1 MTLKIYNTQTRPLE
15 TFISLLPRIVTMYC
29 CGVTVYDYCHLGHA
43 RSYIVWDMIR
53 RYLQWRGY
61 EVTYVQNF
69 TDIDDKILKRAQQE
83 GVSMADIS
91 ERFIKAYFA
100 DIRPLN
106 VMDADEYPRVTDNI
120 AGIQQ
125 LIQVLLNKKYAYATV
140 DGDVYF
146 HVEAFGEYGKLSGR
160 SQSTPRLDKPRKPRH
175 PSRSMMQAGASGRV
189 AVSDPVNSN
198 KKHPSDFALWK
209 SAKPEEPA
217 WDSPWGEGR
226 PGWHIECSAMV
237 RALLGET
244 IDIHGGGG
252 DLVFPHHEN
261 EIAQSEAANGKPL
274 AKYWLHNGMVTVN
287 GEKMSKSLGNFTTI
301 RELLNRPL
309 DPMVIRLFVLQ
320 AHYRKPLDF
329 TEEAIISATN
339 GWQTLQQGLLF
350 GEKYGNRLGWKKNQE
365 LDSAV
370 IEQFKTAMD
379 DDFNSPGGLAVL
391 FELAKNLRRE
401 GNLLTHEGKT
411 ATDLEEL
418 QRQWQTL
425 VHLAEILGLEAKPEA
440 NLEDTYNFDEAEI
453 SRLIQQR
460 NEARKV
466 KDYAQ
471 SDRIREKLQQKEI
484 TLIDRPNGETSIV
497 YS

>member
-1 MTLKIYNTQTRPLE
+1 MTLKIYNTQTRRLE
-15 TFISLLPRIVTMYC
+15 PFVTLLPGRVTMYC

-43 RSYIVWDMIR
+43 RSYIIWDMVR
-53 RYLQWRGY
+53 RYLKWRGY

-69 TDIDDKILKRAQQE
+69 TDIDDKILRRAQEQ

-91 ERFIKAYFA
+91 ERFIEAYFE

-120 AGIQQ
+120 SGIQQ
-125 LIQVLLNKKYAYATV
+125 LIEVLLEKNYAYAA

-146 HVEAFGEYGKLSGR
+146 HVEAFEQYGKLSGR
-160 SQSTPRLDKPRKPRH
+160 SQ
-175 PSRSMMQAGASGRV
+175 SMMQAGASGRV
-189 AVSDPVNSN
+189 AVSDPTNSH

-237 RALLGET
+237 RGLLGET

-274 AKYWLHNGMVTVN
+274 AKYWVHNGMVTVN

-309 DPMVIRLFVLQ
+309 EPMVIRLFVLQ

-329 TEEAIISATN
+329 TEEAISSATN

-350 GEKYGNRLGWKKNQE
+350 GEKYGNRLGWEKNQE

-370 IEQFKTAMD
+370 IEQFKATVD

-411 ATDLEEL
+411 PTDGENL
-418 QRQWQTL
+418 QRKWQTL
-425 VHLAEILGLEAKPEA
+425 VHLAGILGLEAKSEVGS
-440 NLEDTYNFDEAEI
+440 EDTNNFDQAEI
-453 SRLIQQR
+453 TKLIQQR
-460 NEARKV
+460 NAARKV
-466 KDYAQ
+466 KDYAE
-471 SDRIREKLQQKEI
+471 SDRIREQLQEMGI
-484 TLIDRPNGETSIV
+484 TLIDQPNGETSIV
-497 YS
+497 YSS

>member
-1 MTLKIYNTQTRPLE
+1 MTLKIYNTQTRRLE
-15 TFISLLPRIVTMYC
+15 PFVTLLPGRVTMYC

-43 RSYIVWDMIR
+43 RSYIIWDMVR
-53 RYLQWRGY
+53 RYLKWRGY

-69 TDIDDKILKRAQQE
+69 TDIDDKILRRAQEQ

-91 ERFIKAYFA
+91 ERFIEAYFE

-120 AGIQQ
+120 SGIQQ
-125 LIQVLLNKKYAYATV
+125 LIEVLLEKNYAYAA

-146 HVEAFGEYGKLSGR
+146 HVEAFEQYGKLSGR
-160 SQSTPRLDKPRKPRH
+160 SQ
-175 PSRSMMQAGASGRV
+175 SMMQAGASGRV
-189 AVSDPVNSN
+189 AVSDPTNSH

-217 WDSPWGEGR
+217 WSSPWGEGR

-237 RALLGET
+237 RGLLGET

-274 AKYWLHNGMVTVN
+274 AKYWVHNGMVTVN

-309 DPMVIRLFVLQ
+309 EPMVIRLFVLQ

-329 TEEAIISATN
+329 TEEAISSATN

-350 GEKYGNRLGWKKNQE
+350 GEKYGNRLGWEKNQE

-370 IEQFKTAMD
+370 IEQFKATVD

-401 GNLLTHEGKT
+401 GNLLTHEGKIT
-411 ATDLEEL
+411 TDGEDL

-425 VHLAEILGLEAKPEA
+425 VHLAGILGLEAKSEVGS
-440 NLEDTYNFDEAEI
+440 EDTNNFDQAEI
-453 SRLIQQR
+453 TKLIQQR
-460 NEARKV
+460 NAARKV
-466 KDYAQ
+466 KDYAE
-471 SDRIREKLQQKEI
+471 SDRIREQLQEMGI
-484 TLIDRPNGETSIV
+484 TLIDQPNGETSIV
-497 YS
+497 YSS

>member
-1 MTLKIYNTQTRPLE
+1 MALKIYNTQTRRLEPFIPLQ
-15 TFISLLPRIVTMYC
+15 PGKVTMYC

-43 RSYIVWDMIR
+43 RSYIVWDMVR

-61 EVTYVQNF
+61 KVIYVQNF
-69 TDIDDKILKRAQQE
+69 TDIDDKILNRAQQE
-83 GVSMADIS
+83 GVSMADVS
-91 ERFIKAYFA
+91 ERFIKAYFE

-106 VMDADEYPRVTDNI
+106 VMDADKYPRVTENI
-120 AGIQQ
+120 SEIQQ
-125 LIQVLLNKKYAYATV
+125 LIQVLLDKNYAYVV

-146 HVEAFGEYGKLSGR
+146 NLQAFAEYGKLSGR
-160 SQSTPRLDKPRKPRH
+160 TQ
-175 PSRSMMQAGASGRV
+175 SMMQAGASGRV
-189 AVSDPVNSN
+189 ALSDPETIK

-209 SAKPEEPA
+209 NAKPEEPA
-217 WDSPWGEGR
+217 WDSPWGKGR

-274 AKYWLHNGMVTVN
+274 AKYWMHNGMVTVN

-301 RELLNRPL
+301 RELLNRSL
-309 DPMVIRLFVLQ
+309 DPMVIRLFILQ

-329 TEEAIISATN
+329 TEDAILSAEN
-339 GWQTLQQGLLF
+339 SWQTLQQGLLF
-350 GEKYGNRLGWKKNQE
+350 GEKYGKKLGWINDLDAKNKDTE
-365 LDSAV
+365 KIDPKIV
-370 IEQFKTAMD
+370 EQFQKAMD

-391 FELAKNLRRE
+391 FELAKHLRRE

-411 ATDLEEL
+411 DTPDRQL
-418 QRQWQTL
+418 QQQWQTL
-425 VHLAEILGLEAKPEA
+425 VHLAGVLGLEAKSEV
-440 NLEDTYNFDEAEI
+440 NITNSNGFDEAEI
-453 SRLIQQR
+453 QRLIRQR
-460 NEARKV
+460 NEARKT
-466 KDYAQ
+466 KNYAQ
-471 SDRIREKLQQKEI
+471 SDRIREKLQQMGI

-497 YS
+497 H

>member
-1 MTLKIYNTQTRPLE
+1 MTLKIYNTQTRRLE
-15 TFISLLPRIVTMYC
+15 PFVTLLPGRVTMYC

-43 RSYIVWDMIR
+43 RSYIIWDMVR
-53 RYLQWRGY
+53 RYLKWRGY

-69 TDIDDKILKRAQQE
+69 TDIDDKILRRAQEQ

-91 ERFIKAYFA
+91 ERFIEAYFE

-120 AGIQQ
+120 SGIQQ
-125 LIQVLLNKKYAYATV
+125 LIEVLLEKNYAYAA

-146 HVEAFGEYGKLSGR
+146 HVEAFEQYGKLSGR
-160 SQSTPRLDKPRKPRH
+160 SQ
-175 PSRSMMQAGASGRV
+175 SMMQAGASGRV
-189 AVSDPVNSN
+189 AVSDPTNSH

-237 RALLGET
+237 RGLLGET

-261 EIAQSEAANGKPL
+261 EIAQSEAANGKLL
-274 AKYWLHNGMVTVN
+274 AKYWVHNGMVTVN

-309 DPMVIRLFVLQ
+309 EPMVIRLFVLQ

-329 TEEAIISATN
+329 TEEAISSATN

-350 GEKYGNRLGWKKNQE
+350 GEKYGNRLGWEKNQE

-370 IEQFKTAMD
+370 IEQFKATVD

-401 GNLLTHEGKT
+401 GNLLTHEGKIT
-411 ATDLEEL
+411 TDGEDL

-425 VHLAEILGLEAKPEA
+425 VHLAGILGLEAKSEVGS
-440 NLEDTYNFDEAEI
+440 EDTNNFDQAEI
-453 SRLIQQR
+453 TKLIQQR
-460 NEARKV
+460 NAARKV
-466 KDYAQ
+466 KDYAE
-471 SDRIREKLQQKEI
+471 SDRIREQLQEMGI
-484 TLIDRPNGETSIV
+484 TLIDQPNGETSIV
-497 YS
+497 YSS

>member
-1 MTLKIYNTQTRPLE
+1 MTLKIYNTQTRRLE
-15 TFISLLPRIVTMYC
+15 PFVTLLPGRVTMYC

-43 RSYIVWDMIR
+43 RSYIIWDMVR
-53 RYLQWRGY
+53 RYLKWRGY

-69 TDIDDKILKRAQQE
+69 TDIDDKILRRAQEQ

-91 ERFIKAYFA
+91 ERFLEAYFE

-120 AGIQQ
+120 SGIQQ
-125 LIQVLLNKKYAYATV
+125 LIEVLLEKNYAYAA

-146 HVEAFGEYGKLSGR
+146 HVEAFEQYGKLSGR
-160 SQSTPRLDKPRKPRH
+160 SQ
-175 PSRSMMQAGASGRV
+175 SMMQAGASGRV
-189 AVSDPVNSN
+189 AVSDPTNSH

-237 RALLGET
+237 RGLLGET

-274 AKYWLHNGMVTVN
+274 AKYWVHNGMVTVN

-309 DPMVIRLFVLQ
+309 EPMVIRLFVLQ

-329 TEEAIISATN
+329 TEEAISSATN

-350 GEKYGNRLGWKKNQE
+350 GEKYGNRLGWEKNQE

-370 IEQFKTAMD
+370 IEQFKATVD

-401 GNLLTHEGKT
+401 GNLLTHEGKIT
-411 ATDLEEL
+411 TDGEDL

-425 VHLAEILGLEAKPEA
+425 VYLAGILGLEAKSEVGS
-440 NLEDTYNFDEAEI
+440 EDTNNFDQAEI
-453 SRLIQQR
+453 TKLIQQR
-460 NEARKV
+460 NAARKV
-466 KDYAQ
+466 KDYAE
-471 SDRIREKLQQKEI
+471 SDRIREQLQEMGI
-484 TLIDRPNGETSIV
+484 TLIDQPNGETSIV
-497 YS
+497 YSS

>member
-1 MTLKIYNTQTRPLE
+1 MTLKIYNTQTRRLE
-15 TFISLLPRIVTMYC
+15 PFVTLLPGRVTMYC

-43 RSYIVWDMIR
+43 RSYIIWDMVR

-69 TDIDDKILKRAQQE
+69 TDIDDKILRRAQQE

-91 ERFIKAYFA
+91 ERFIEAYFA

-120 AGIQQ
+120 SGIQQ
-125 LIQVLLNKKYAYATV
+125 LIKVLLEKNYAYAV

-146 HVEAFGEYGKLSGR
+146 HVEAFDQYGKLSGR
-160 SQSTPRLDKPRKPRH
+160 SQ
-175 PSRSMMQAGASGRV
+175 SMMQAGASGRV
-189 AVSDPVNSN
+189 VGSDPANSH

-217 WDSPWGEGR
+217 WDSPWGDGR

-237 RALLGET
+237 RGLLGET

-274 AKYWLHNGMVTVN
+274 AKYWVHNGMVTVN

-329 TEEAIISATN
+329 TEEAISSATN
-339 GWQTLQQGLLF
+339 GWQTLQQGLRF
-350 GEKYGNRLGWKKNQE
+350 GEKYGDRLGWKHNQE

-370 IEQFKTAMD
+370 LEHFKVAMD

-391 FELAKNLRRE
+391 FELAKSLRRE

-411 ATDLEEL
+411 ATDGENL

-425 VHLAEILGLEAKPEA
+425 VHLAGILGLEAKPEVG
-440 NLEDTYNFDEAEI
+440 LEDTYNFDETEI
-453 SRLIQQR
+453 TRLIQQR
-460 NEARKV
+460 NAARKV

-471 SDRIREKLQQKEI
+471 SDRIREQLQEMGI
-484 TLIDRPNGETSIV
+484 TLIDHPNGETSMV
-497 YS
+497 YSS

>member
-1 MTLKIYNTQTRPLE
+1 MN
-15 TFISLLPRIVTMYC
+15 
-29 CGVTVYDYCHLGHA
+29 
-43 RSYIVWDMIR
+43 
-53 RYLQWRGY
+53 
-61 EVTYVQNF
+61 
-69 TDIDDKILKRAQQE
+69 
-83 GVSMADIS
+83 
-91 ERFIKAYFA
+91 
-100 DIRPLN
+100 
-106 VMDADEYPRVTDNI
+106 
-120 AGIQQ
+120 
-125 LIQVLLNKKYAYATV
+125 
-140 DGDVYF
+140 
-146 HVEAFGEYGKLSGR
+146 
-160 SQSTPRLDKPRKPRH
+160 
-175 PSRSMMQAGASGRV
+175 
-189 AVSDPVNSN
+189 
-198 KKHPSDFALWK
+198 
-209 SAKPEEPA
+209 
-217 WDSPWGEGR
+217 SPWGFGR

-261 EIAQSEAANGKPL
+261 EIAQSEAANDKPL

-301 RELLNRPL
+301 RELLKRPL
-309 DPMVIRLFVLQ
+309 EPMVIRLFVLQ

-350 GEKYGNRLGWKKNQE
+350 GEKYGDRLGWKKNQE

-370 IEQFKTAMD
+370 IEQFKAAMN

-411 ATDLEEL
+411 ATDLPDL

-425 VHLAEILGLEAKPEA
+425 VHLAGILGLEAKSEA
-440 NLEDTYNFDEAEI
+440 NLEDTQNFDEVEI
-453 SRLIQQR
+453 TRLIQQR

-471 SDRIREKLQQKEI
+471 SDFIREQLQQKGI

>member
-1 MTLKIYNTQTRPLE
+1 MTLKIYNTQTRRLE
-15 TFISLLPRIVTMYC
+15 PFETLLPGRVTMYC

-43 RSYIVWDMIR
+43 RSYIIWDMVR

-69 TDIDDKILKRAQQE
+69 TDIDDKILRRAQKE
-83 GVSMADIS
+83 GVSMAEIS
-91 ERFIKAYFA
+91 ERFIEAYFE

-120 AGIQQ
+120 SGIQQ
-125 LIQVLLNKKYAYATV
+125 LIQVLLEKNYAYAA

-146 HVEAFGEYGKLSGR
+146 HVEAFEEYGKLSGR
-160 SQSTPRLDKPRKPRH
+160 SQ
-175 PSRSMMQAGASGRV
+175 SMMQAGASGRV
-189 AVSDPVNSN
+189 AVSDPANSH

-237 RALLGET
+237 RGLLGET

-274 AKYWLHNGMVTVN
+274 AKYWVHNGMVTVN

-309 DPMVIRLFVLQ
+309 EPMVIRLFVLQ

-329 TEEAIISATN
+329 TEEAISSATN
-339 GWQTLQQGLLF
+339 GWQTLEQGLLF
-350 GEKYGNRLGWKKNQE
+350 GEKYGNRLGWEKNQE

-370 IEQFKTAMD
+370 IEQFKATVD

-411 ATDLEEL
+411 PSDGENL

-425 VHLAEILGLEAKPEA
+425 VHLAGILGLEAKSEVG
-440 NLEDTYNFDEAEI
+440 LEETQNFDEAQI
-453 SRLIQQR
+453 TKLIQER
-460 NEARKV
+460 NAARKV
-466 KDYAQ
+466 KDYAE
-471 SDRIREKLQQKEI
+471 SDRIREQLQEMGI
-484 TLIDRPNGETSIV
+484 TLIDHPNGETSMV

>member
-1 MTLKIYNTQTRPLE
+1 
-15 TFISLLPRIVTMYC
+15 MYC

-43 RSYIVWDMIR
+43 RSYIIWDMVR
-53 RYLQWRGY
+53 RYLKWRGY

-69 TDIDDKILKRAQQE
+69 TDIDDKILRRAQEQ

-91 ERFIKAYFA
+91 ERFLEAYFE

-120 AGIQQ
+120 SGIQQ
-125 LIQVLLNKKYAYATV
+125 LIEVLLEKNYAYAA

-146 HVEAFGEYGKLSGR
+146 HVEAFEQYGKLSGR
-160 SQSTPRLDKPRKPRH
+160 SQ
-175 PSRSMMQAGASGRV
+175 SMMQAGASGRV
-189 AVSDPVNSN
+189 AVSDPTNSH

-237 RALLGET
+237 RGLLGET

-274 AKYWLHNGMVTVN
+274 AKYWVHNGMVTVN

-309 DPMVIRLFVLQ
+309 EPMVIRLFVLQ

-329 TEEAIISATN
+329 TEEAISSATN

-350 GEKYGNRLGWKKNQE
+350 GEKYGNR
-365 LDSAV
+365 
-370 IEQFKTAMD
+370 
-379 DDFNSPGGLAVL
+379 
-391 FELAKNLRRE
+391 
-401 GNLLTHEGKT
+401 
-411 ATDLEEL
+411 
-418 QRQWQTL
+418 
-425 VHLAEILGLEAKPEA
+425 
-440 NLEDTYNFDEAEI
+440 
-453 SRLIQQR
+453 
-460 NEARKV
+460 
-466 KDYAQ
+466 
-471 SDRIREKLQQKEI
+471 
-484 TLIDRPNGETSIV
+484 
-497 YS
+497 

>member
-1 MTLKIYNTQTRPLE
+1 MALKIYNTQTRRLE
-15 TFISLLPRIVTMYC
+15 PFTTLQPGIVTMYC

-43 RSYIVWDMIR
+43 RSYINWDLVR
-53 RYLQWRGY
+53 RYLQWQGY

-83 GVSMADIS
+83 GESMADIS
-91 ERFIKAYFA
+91 ERFIEAYFE

-120 AGIQQ
+120 SGIQQ
-125 LIQVLLNKKYAYATV
+125 LIQILLKKNYAYAV

-146 HVEAFGEYGKLSGR
+146 HVEAFDEYGKLSGR
-160 SQSTPRLDKPRKPRH
+160 SQ
-175 PSRSMMQAGASGRV
+175 SMMQAGASGRV

-217 WDSPWGEGR
+217 WNSPWGEGR

-329 TEEAIISATN
+329 TEEAISSATN

-350 GEKYGNRLGWKKNQE
+350 GDKYGDRLGWQKNQE

-370 IEQFKTAMD
+370 IEQFKAAMD

-411 ATDLEEL
+411 ATDMEEL
-418 QRQWQTL
+418 QQQWQTL
-425 VHLAEILGLEAKPEA
+425 VHLAGILGLEAEPEA
-440 NLEDTYNFDEAEI
+440 NSEDTHNFDEAEI
-453 SRLIQQR
+453 TKLIQQR
-460 NEARKV
+460 NEARKI

-471 SDRIREKLQQKEI
+471 SDRIREQLQQKGI

>member
-1 MTLKIYNTQTRPLE
+1 MTLKIYNTQTRRLE
-15 TFISLLPRIVTMYC
+15 PFVTLLPGRVTMYC

-43 RSYIVWDMIR
+43 RSYIIWDMVR
-53 RYLQWRGY
+53 RYLKWRGY

-69 TDIDDKILKRAQQE
+69 TDIDDKILRRAQEQ

-91 ERFIKAYFA
+91 ERFLEAYFE

-120 AGIQQ
+120 SGIQQ
-125 LIQVLLNKKYAYATV
+125 LIEVLLEKNYAYAA

-146 HVEAFGEYGKLSGR
+146 HVEAFEQYGKLSGR
-160 SQSTPRLDKPRKPRH
+160 SQ
-175 PSRSMMQAGASGRV
+175 SMMQAGASGRV
-189 AVSDPVNSN
+189 AVSDPTNSH

-217 WDSPWGEGR
+217 WSSPWGEGR

-237 RALLGET
+237 RGLLGET

-274 AKYWLHNGMVTVN
+274 AKYWVHNGMVTVN

-309 DPMVIRLFVLQ
+309 EPMVIRLFVLQ

-329 TEEAIISATN
+329 TEEAISSATN

-350 GEKYGNRLGWKKNQE
+350 GEKYGNRLGWEKNQE

-370 IEQFKTAMD
+370 IEQFKATVD

-401 GNLLTHEGKT
+401 GNLLTHEGKIT
-411 ATDLEEL
+411 TDGEDL

-425 VHLAEILGLEAKPEA
+425 VHLAGILGLEAKSEVGS
-440 NLEDTYNFDEAEI
+440 EDTNNFDQAEI
-453 SRLIQQR
+453 TKLIQQR
-460 NEARKV
+460 NAARKV
-466 KDYAQ
+466 KDYAE
-471 SDRIREKLQQKEI
+471 SDRIREQLQEMGI
-484 TLIDRPNGETSIV
+484 TLIDQPNGETSIV
-497 YS
+497 YSS

>member
-1 MTLKIYNTQTRPLE
+1 MTLKIYNTQTRRLE
-15 TFISLLPRIVTMYC
+15 PFVTLLPGRVTMYC

-43 RSYIVWDMIR
+43 RSYIIWDMVR
-53 RYLQWRGY
+53 RYLKWRGY

-69 TDIDDKILKRAQQE
+69 TDIDDKILRRAQEQ

-91 ERFIKAYFA
+91 ERFIEAYFE

-120 AGIQQ
+120 SGIQQ
-125 LIQVLLNKKYAYATV
+125 LIEVLLEKNYAYAA

-146 HVEAFGEYGKLSGR
+146 HVEAFEQYGKLSGR
-160 SQSTPRLDKPRKPRH
+160 SQ
-175 PSRSMMQAGASGRV
+175 SMMQAGASGRV
-189 AVSDPVNSN
+189 AVSDPTNSH

-237 RALLGET
+237 RGLLGET

-274 AKYWLHNGMVTVN
+274 AKYWVHNGMVTVN

-309 DPMVIRLFVLQ
+309 EPMVIRLFVLQ

-329 TEEAIISATN
+329 TEEAISSATN
-339 GWQTLQQGLLF
+339 GWQTLEQGLLF
-350 GEKYGNRLGWKKNQE
+350 GEKYGSRLGWEENQE

-370 IEQFKTAMD
+370 IEQFKATVD

-401 GNLLTHEGKT
+401 GNLLTHEGKIT
-411 ATDLEEL
+411 TDGEDL

-425 VHLAEILGLEAKPEA
+425 VHLAGILGLEAKSEVGS
-440 NLEDTYNFDEAEI
+440 EDTNNFDQAEI
-453 SRLIQQR
+453 TKLIQQR
-460 NEARKV
+460 NAARKV
-466 KDYAQ
+466 KDYAE
-471 SDRIREKLQQKEI
+471 SDRIREQLQEMGI
-484 TLIDRPNGETSIV
+484 TLIDQPNGETSIV
-497 YS
+497 YSS

>member
-1 MTLKIYNTQTRPLE
+1 MTLKIYNTQTRRLE
-15 TFISLLPRIVTMYC
+15 PFVTLLPGRVTMYC

-43 RSYIVWDMIR
+43 RSYIIWDMVR
-53 RYLQWRGY
+53 RYLKWRGY

-69 TDIDDKILKRAQQE
+69 TDIDDKILRRAQEQ

-91 ERFIKAYFA
+91 ERFLEAYFE

-120 AGIQQ
+120 SGIQQ
-125 LIQVLLNKKYAYATV
+125 LIEVLLEKNYAYAA

-146 HVEAFGEYGKLSGR
+146 HVEAFEQYGKLSGR
-160 SQSTPRLDKPRKPRH
+160 SQ
-175 PSRSMMQAGASGRV
+175 SMMQAGASGRV
-189 AVSDPVNSN
+189 AVSDPTNSH

-237 RALLGET
+237 RGLLGET

-274 AKYWLHNGMVTVN
+274 AKYWVHNGMVTVN

-309 DPMVIRLFVLQ
+309 EPMVIRLFVLQ

-329 TEEAIISATN
+329 TEEAISSATN

-350 GEKYGNRLGWKKNQE
+350 GEKYGNRLGWEKNQE

-370 IEQFKTAMD
+370 IEQFKATVD

-401 GNLLTHEGKT
+401 GNLLTHEGKIT
-411 ATDLEEL
+411 TDGEDL

-425 VHLAEILGLEAKPEA
+425 VQLAGILGLEAKSEVGS
-440 NLEDTYNFDEAEI
+440 EDTNNFDQAEI
-453 SRLIQQR
+453 TKLIQQR
-460 NEARKV
+460 NAARKV
-466 KDYAQ
+466 KDYAE
-471 SDRIREKLQQKEI
+471 SDRIREQLQEMGI
-484 TLIDRPNGETSIV
+484 TLIDQPNGETSIV
-497 YS
+497 YSS

>member
-1 MTLKIYNTQTRPLE
+1 MALKIYNTQTRKLE
-15 TFISLLPRIVTMYC
+15 NFVTLLPGIVTMYC

-43 RSYIVWDMIR
+43 RSYIVWDMVR

-91 ERFIKAYFA
+91 ERFIEAYFA

-120 AGIQQ
+120 SGIQQ
-125 LIQVLLNKKYAYATV
+125 LIQILLDKNYAYAV

-146 HVEAFGEYGKLSGR
+146 NLQAFTEYGKLSGR
-160 SQSTPRLDKPRKPRH
+160 TQ
-175 PSRSMMQAGASGRV
+175 SMMQAGASGRV
-189 AVSDPVNSN
+189 AVSDPEIAK

-209 SAKPEEPA
+209 SAKLGEPA
-217 WDSPWGEGR
+217 WDSPWGKGR

-309 DPMVIRLFVLQ
+309 APMVIRLFVLQ

-339 GWQTLQQGLLF
+339 GWQTLQQGLVF
-350 GEKYGNRLGWKKNQE
+350 GEKYGDRLGWQKNQE
-365 LDSAV
+365 LNSTV
-370 IEQFKTAMD
+370 IEQFKAAMD

-411 ATDLEEL
+411 DTATEQL
-418 QRQWQTL
+418 QQQWQTL
-425 VHLAEILGLEAKPEA
+425 VHLAGILGLEVKSEA
-440 NLEDTYNFDEAEI
+440 NLEDIHNFDEAEI
-453 SRLIQQR
+453 TKLIQQR
-460 NEARKV
+460 NAARKV

-471 SDRIREKLQQKEI
+471 SDRIRERLQQMGI
-484 TLIDRPNGETSIV
+484 TLIDRSNGETSIV
-497 YS
+497 H

>member
-1 MTLKIYNTQTRPLE
+1 MTLKIYNTQTRRLE
-15 TFISLLPRIVTMYC
+15 PFVTLLPGRVTMYC

-43 RSYIVWDMIR
+43 RSYIIWDMVR
-53 RYLQWRGY
+53 RYLKWRGY

-69 TDIDDKILKRAQQE
+69 TDIDDKILRRAQEQ

-91 ERFIKAYFA
+91 ERFLEAYFE

-120 AGIQQ
+120 SGIQQ
-125 LIQVLLNKKYAYATV
+125 LIEVLLEKNYAYAA

-146 HVEAFGEYGKLSGR
+146 HVEAFEQYGKLSGR
-160 SQSTPRLDKPRKPRH
+160 SQ
-175 PSRSMMQAGASGRV
+175 SMMQAGASGRV
-189 AVSDPVNSN
+189 AVSDPTNSH

-237 RALLGET
+237 RGLLGET

-274 AKYWLHNGMVTVN
+274 AKYWVHNGMVTVN

-309 DPMVIRLFVLQ
+309 EPMVIRLFVLQ

-329 TEEAIISATN
+329 TEEAISSATN

-350 GEKYGNRLGWKKNQE
+350 GEKYGNRLGWEKNQE

-370 IEQFKTAMD
+370 IEQFKATVD

-401 GNLLTHEGKT
+401 GNLLTHEGKIT
-411 ATDLEEL
+411 TDGEDL

-425 VHLAEILGLEAKPEA
+425 VHLAGILGLEAKSEVGS
-440 NLEDTYNFDEAEI
+440 EDTNNFDQAEI
-453 SRLIQQR
+453 TKLIQQR
-460 NEARKV
+460 NAARKV
-466 KDYAQ
+466 KDYAE
-471 SDRIREKLQQKEI
+471 SDRIREQLQEMGI
-484 TLIDRPNGETSIV
+484 TLIDQPNGETSIV
-497 YS
+497 YSS

>member
-1 MTLKIYNTQTRPLE
+1 
-15 TFISLLPRIVTMYC
+15 MYC

-43 RSYIVWDMIR
+43 RSYIIWDMVR
-53 RYLQWRGY
+53 RYLKWRGY

-69 TDIDDKILKRAQQE
+69 TDIDDKILRRAQEQ

-91 ERFIKAYFA
+91 ERFLEAYFE

-120 AGIQQ
+120 SGIQQ
-125 LIQVLLNKKYAYATV
+125 LIEVLLEKNYAYAA

-146 HVEAFGEYGKLSGR
+146 HVEAFEQYGKLSGR
-160 SQSTPRLDKPRKPRH
+160 SQ
-175 PSRSMMQAGASGRV
+175 SMMQAGASGRV
-189 AVSDPVNSN
+189 AVSDPTNSH

-237 RALLGET
+237 RGLLGET

-274 AKYWLHNGMVTVN
+274 AKYWVHNGMVTVN

-309 DPMVIRLFVLQ
+309 EPMVIRLFVLQ

-329 TEEAIISATN
+329 TEEAISSATN

-350 GEKYGNRLGWKKNQE
+350 GEKYGNRLGWEKNQE

-370 IEQFKTAMD
+370 IEQFKATVD

-401 GNLLTHEGKT
+401 GNLLTHEGKIT
-411 ATDLEEL
+411 TDGEDL

-425 VHLAEILGLEAKPEA
+425 VHLAGILGLEAKSEVGS
-440 NLEDTYNFDEAEI
+440 EDTNNFDQAEI
-453 SRLIQQR
+453 TKLIQQR
-460 NEARKV
+460 NAARKV
-466 KDYAQ
+466 KDYAE
-471 SDRIREKLQQKEI
+471 SDRIREQLQEMGI
-484 TLIDRPNGETSIV
+484 TLIDQPNGETSIV
-497 YS
+497 YSS

>member
-1 MTLKIYNTQTRPLE
+1 MTLKIYNTQTRRLE
-15 TFISLLPRIVTMYC
+15 PFVTLLPGRVTMYC

-43 RSYIVWDMIR
+43 RSYIIWDMVR
-53 RYLQWRGY
+53 RYLKWRGY

-69 TDIDDKILKRAQQE
+69 TDIDDKILRRAQEQ

-91 ERFIKAYFA
+91 ERFIEAYFE

-120 AGIQQ
+120 SGIQQ
-125 LIQVLLNKKYAYATV
+125 LIEVLLEKNYAYAA

-146 HVEAFGEYGKLSGR
+146 HVEAFEQYGKLSGR
-160 SQSTPRLDKPRKPRH
+160 SQ
-175 PSRSMMQAGASGRV
+175 SMMQAGASGRV
-189 AVSDPVNSN
+189 AVSDPTNSH

-237 RALLGET
+237 RGLLGET

-274 AKYWLHNGMVTVN
+274 AKYWVHNCMVTVN

-309 DPMVIRLFVLQ
+309 EPMVIRLFVLQ

-329 TEEAIISATN
+329 TEEAISSATN
-339 GWQTLQQGLLF
+339 GWQTLEQGLLF
-350 GEKYGNRLGWKKNQE
+350 GEKYGSRLGWEENQE

-370 IEQFKTAMD
+370 IEQFKATVD

-401 GNLLTHEGKT
+401 GNLLTHEGKIT
-411 ATDLEEL
+411 TDGEDL

-425 VHLAEILGLEAKPEA
+425 VHLAGILGLEAKSEVGS
-440 NLEDTYNFDEAEI
+440 EDTNNFDQAEI
-453 SRLIQQR
+453 TKLIQQR
-460 NEARKV
+460 NAARKV
-466 KDYAQ
+466 KDYAE
-471 SDRIREKLQQKEI
+471 SDRIREQLQEMGI
-484 TLIDRPNGETSIV
+484 TLIDQPNGETSIV
-497 YS
+497 YSS

>member
-1 MTLKIYNTQTRPLE
+1 MTLKIYNTQTRRLE
-15 TFISLLPRIVTMYC
+15 PFVTLLPGRVTMYC

-43 RSYIVWDMIR
+43 RSYIIWDMVR
-53 RYLQWRGY
+53 RYLKWRGY

-69 TDIDDKILKRAQQE
+69 TDIDDKILRRAQEQ

-91 ERFIKAYFA
+91 ERFIEAYFE

-120 AGIQQ
+120 SGIQQ
-125 LIQVLLNKKYAYATV
+125 LIEVLLEKNYAYAA

-146 HVEAFGEYGKLSGR
+146 HVEAFEQYGKLSGR
-160 SQSTPRLDKPRKPRH
+160 SQ
-175 PSRSMMQAGASGRV
+175 SMMQAGASGRV
-189 AVSDPVNSN
+189 AVSDPTNSH

-237 RALLGET
+237 RGLLGET

-274 AKYWLHNGMVTVN
+274 AKYWVHNGMVTVN

-309 DPMVIRLFVLQ
+309 EPMVIRLFVLQ

-329 TEEAIISATN
+329 TEEAISSATN
-339 GWQTLQQGLLF
+339 AWQTLQQGLLF
-350 GEKYGNRLGWKKNQE
+350 GEKYGNRLGWEKNQE

-370 IEQFKTAMD
+370 IEQFKATVD

-391 FELAKNLRRE
+391 FELAKNLRRK
-401 GNLLTHEGKT
+401 GNLLTHEGKIT
-411 ATDLEEL
+411 TDGEDL

-425 VHLAEILGLEAKPEA
+425 VHLAGILGLEAKSEVGS
-440 NLEDTYNFDEAEI
+440 EDTNNFDQAEI
-453 SRLIQQR
+453 TKLIQQR
-460 NEARKV
+460 NAARKV
-466 KDYAQ
+466 KDYAE
-471 SDRIREKLQQKEI
+471 SDRIREQLQEMGI
-484 TLIDRPNGETSIV
+484 TLIDQPNGETSIV
-497 YS
+497 YSS

>member
-1 MTLKIYNTQTRPLE
+1 MTLKIYNTQTRRLE
-15 TFISLLPRIVTMYC
+15 PFVTLLPGRVTMYC

-43 RSYIVWDMIR
+43 RSYIIWDMVR
-53 RYLQWRGY
+53 RYLKWRGY

-69 TDIDDKILKRAQQE
+69 TDIDDKILRRAQEQ

-91 ERFIKAYFA
+91 ERFLEAYFE

-120 AGIQQ
+120 SGIQQ
-125 LIQVLLNKKYAYATV
+125 LIEVLLEKNYAYAA

-146 HVEAFGEYGKLSGR
+146 HVEAFEQYGKLSGR
-160 SQSTPRLDKPRKPRH
+160 SQ
-175 PSRSMMQAGASGRV
+175 SMMQAGASGRV
-189 AVSDPVNSN
+189 AVSDPTNSH

-237 RALLGET
+237 RGLLGET

-274 AKYWLHNGMVTVN
+274 AKYWVHNGMVTVN

-301 RELLNRPL
+301 REVLNRPL
-309 DPMVIRLFVLQ
+309 EPMVIRLFVLQ

-329 TEEAIISATN
+329 TEEAISSATN

-350 GEKYGNRLGWKKNQE
+350 GEKYGNRLGWEKNQE

-370 IEQFKTAMD
+370 IEQFKATVD

-401 GNLLTHEGKT
+401 GNLLTHEGKIT
-411 ATDLEEL
+411 TDGEDL

-425 VHLAEILGLEAKPEA
+425 VHLAGILGLEAKSEVGS
-440 NLEDTYNFDEAEI
+440 EDTNNFDQAEI
-453 SRLIQQR
+453 TKLIQQR
-460 NEARKV
+460 NAARKV
-466 KDYAQ
+466 KDYAE
-471 SDRIREKLQQKEI
+471 SDRIREQLQEMGI
-484 TLIDRPNGETSIV
+484 TLIDQPNGETSIV
-497 YS
+497 YSS

>member
-1 MTLKIYNTQTRPLE
+1 MTLKIYNTQTRRLE
-15 TFISLLPRIVTMYC
+15 PFVTLLPGIVTMYC

-43 RSYIVWDMIR
+43 RSYIVWDMVR

-69 TDIDDKILKRAQQE
+69 TDIDDKILHRAQQE

-91 ERFIKAYFA
+91 ERFIEAYFE

-106 VMDADEYPRVTDNI
+106 VMDADEYPRVTENI
-120 AGIQQ
+120 SEIQQ
-125 LIQVLLNKKYAYATV
+125 LIQVLLDKNYAYAV

-146 HVEAFGEYGKLSGR
+146 NVQAFGEYGKLSGR
-160 SQSTPRLDKPRKPRH
+160 TQ
-175 PSRSMMQAGASGRV
+175 SMMQAGASGRV
-189 AVSDPVNSN
+189 AVMDAANSN

-209 SAKPEEPA
+209 SAKLGEPA
-217 WDSPWGEGR
+217 WNSPWGFGR

-301 RELLNRPL
+301 RELLKRPL

-339 GWQTLQQGLLF
+339 SWQTLQQGLLF
-350 GEKYGNRLGWKKNQE
+350 GEKYGNRLGWQKNQE
-365 LDSAV
+365 LDSTV

-401 GNLLTHEGKT
+401 GNLFTHEGKT
-411 ATDLEEL
+411 DTGVNEL
-418 QRQWQTL
+418 QQQWQTL
-425 VHLAEILGLEAKPEA
+425 VRLAKVLGLEAKSEA
-440 NLEDTYNFDEAEI
+440 NLADAKGFDEAEI
-453 SRLIQQR
+453 TRLIRER
-460 NEARKV
+460 NEARKA
-466 KDYAQ
+466 KNYAQ
-471 SDRIREKLQQKEI
+471 SDRIREQLQQWGI
-484 TLIDRPNGETSIV
+484 TLIDRPNGQTSIV
-497 YS
+497 H

>member
-1 MTLKIYNTQTRPLE
+1 
-15 TFISLLPRIVTMYC
+15 MYC

-43 RSYIVWDMIR
+43 RSYIIWDMVR

-69 TDIDDKILKRAQQE
+69 TDIDDKILNRAQKE

-91 ERFIKAYFA
+91 ERFIKAYFE

-125 LIQVLLNKKYAYATV
+125 LIQVLLDKKYAYAV

-160 SQSTPRLDKPRKPRH
+160 TQ
-175 PSRSMMQAGASGRV
+175 SMMQAGASGRV
-189 AVSDPVNSN
+189 AVMEAANRN
-198 KKHPSDFALWK
+198 KKHSSDFALWK
-209 SAKPEEPA
+209 STKPEEPA
-217 WDSPWGEGR
+217 WDSPWGFGR

-301 RELLNRPL
+301 RELLKRPL

-329 TEEAIISATN
+329 TEEAILSATN

-350 GEKYGNRLGWKKNQE
+350 WEKYGNRLGWKKNQE
-365 LDSAV
+365 IDSTV
-370 IEQFKTAMD
+370 IEQFKAAMD
-379 DDFNSPGGLAVL
+379 GDFNSPGGLAVL
-391 FELAKNLRRE
+391 FDLAKNLRRE
-401 GNLLTHEGKT
+401 GNLLTHEGKI

-418 QRQWQTL
+418 QQKWQTL
-425 VHLAEILGLEAKPEA
+425 VHLARILGFEAKSEA
-440 NLEDTYNFDEAEI
+440 NLEDTHNFDEAKI
-453 SRLIQQR
+453 TRLIQQR
-460 NEARKV
+460 NEARKI

-471 SDRIREKLQQKEI
+471 SDRIREQLQQMGI
-484 TLIDRPNGETSIV
+484 TLIDRSNGETSIV

>member
-1 MTLKIYNTQTRPLE
+1 MTLKIYNTQTRRLE
-15 TFISLLPRIVTMYC
+15 PFETLLPGRVTMYC

-43 RSYIVWDMIR
+43 RSYIIWDMVR

-69 TDIDDKILKRAQQE
+69 TDIDDKILRRAQKE

-91 ERFIKAYFA
+91 ERFIEAYFE

-120 AGIQQ
+120 SGIQQ
-125 LIQVLLNKKYAYATV
+125 LIQVLLEKNYAYAA

-146 HVEAFGEYGKLSGR
+146 HVEAFEEYGKLSGR
-160 SQSTPRLDKPRKPRH
+160 SQ
-175 PSRSMMQAGASGRV
+175 SMMQAGASGRV
-189 AVSDPVNSN
+189 AVSDPANSH

-237 RALLGET
+237 RGLLGET

-274 AKYWLHNGMVTVN
+274 AKYWVHNGMVTVN

-309 DPMVIRLFVLQ
+309 EPMVIRLFVLQ

-329 TEEAIISATN
+329 TEEAISSATN
-339 GWQTLQQGLLF
+339 GWQTLEQGLLF
-350 GEKYGNRLGWKKNQE
+350 GEKYGNRLGWEKNQE

-370 IEQFKTAMD
+370 IEQFKATVD

-411 ATDLEEL
+411 PSDGENL

-425 VHLAEILGLEAKPEA
+425 VHLAGILGLEAKSEVG
-440 NLEDTYNFDEAEI
+440 LEETQNFDEAQI
-453 SRLIQQR
+453 TKLIQER
-460 NEARKV
+460 NAARKV
-466 KDYAQ
+466 KDYAE
-471 SDRIREKLQQKEI
+471 SDRIREQLQEMGI
-484 TLIDRPNGETSIV
+484 TLIDHPNGETSMV

>member
-1 MTLKIYNTQTRPLE
+1 MNLKIYNTQTRSLE
-15 TFISLLPRIVTMYC
+15 PFVTLLPRIVTMYC

-43 RSYIVWDMIR
+43 RSYINWDMIR
-53 RYLQWRGY
+53 RYLQWQGY

-69 TDIDDKILKRAQQE
+69 TDIDDKILRRAQQE
-83 GVSMADIS
+83 GVSMAEIS
-91 ERFIKAYFA
+91 ERFIKAYFE

-106 VMDADEYPRVTDNI
+106 VMDANEYPRVTDNI
-120 AGIQQ
+120 SGIQQ
-125 LIQVLLNKKYAYATV
+125 LIQILLDKKYAYAV

-146 HVEAFGEYGKLSGR
+146 HLEAFDEYGKLSGR
-160 SQSTPRLDKPRKPRH
+160 SQ
-175 PSRSMMQAGASGRV
+175 SMMQAGASGRV
-189 AVSDPVNSN
+189 AVSDPINSN

-217 WDSPWGEGR
+217 WNSPWGEGR

-301 RELLNRPL
+301 RELLKRPL
-309 DPMVIRLFVLQ
+309 DPMIIRLFVLQ

-350 GEKYGNRLGWKKNQE
+350 KEKYGDRLGWQKNQE
-365 LDSAV
+365 ELDSTV
-370 IEQFKTAMD
+370 IEQFKAAMD

-411 ATDLEEL
+411 TTDLENL

-440 NLEDTYNFDEAEI
+440 EANVEDPHNFDEAEI
-453 SRLIQQR
+453 TKLIQQR

-471 SDRIREKLQQKEI
+471 SDRIREELQQKGI
-484 TLIDRPNGETSIV
+484 TLIDRPNGETNIV
-497 YS
+497 YSS

>member
-1 MTLKIYNTQTRPLE
+1 MTLKIYNTQTRRLE
-15 TFISLLPRIVTMYC
+15 NFVTLLPGIVTMYC

-43 RSYIVWDMIR
+43 RSYIIWDIVR
-53 RYLQWRGY
+53 RYLQLRGY

-91 ERFIKAYFA
+91 ERFIEAYFA

-120 AGIQQ
+120 SGIQQ
-125 LIQVLLNKKYAYATV
+125 LIQILLDKNYAYAV

-146 HVEAFGEYGKLSGR
+146 NLQAFTEYGKLSGR
-160 SQSTPRLDKPRKPRH
+160 TQ
-175 PSRSMMQAGASGRV
+175 SMMQAGASGRV
-189 AVSDPVNSN
+189 AVSDPEIAK

-209 SAKPEEPA
+209 SAKLGEPA
-217 WDSPWGEGR
+217 WDSPWGKGR

-287 GEKMSKSLGNFTTI
+287 SEKMSKSLGNFTTI

-339 GWQTLQQGLLF
+339 SWQTLQQGLLF
-350 GEKYGNRLGWKKNQE
+350 KEKYGNKLGWSQNSEVNQTT
-365 LDSAV
+365 
-370 IEQFKTAMD
+370 IKQFQAAMD

-411 ATDLEEL
+411 DTATEQL
-418 QRQWQTL
+418 QQQWQTL
-425 VHLAEILGLEAKPEA
+425 VHLAQVLGLKVKSEENIADA
-440 NLEDTYNFDEAEI
+440 NGFDEAEI
-453 SRLIQQR
+453 QRLIQQR
-460 NEARKV
+460 NDARKL

-471 SDRIREKLQQKEI
+471 SDRIREQLQQMGI
-484 TLIDRPNGETSIV
+484 TLIDRPNEETSIV

>member
-1 MTLKIYNTQTRPLE
+1 MALKIYNTQTRRLE
-15 TFISLLPRIVTMYC
+15 PFVPLLPGIVTMYC

-43 RSYIVWDMIR
+43 RSYIVWDLVR

-91 ERFIKAYFA
+91 ERFIKAYFE

-120 AGIQQ
+120 SGIQQ
-125 LIQVLLNKKYAYATV
+125 LIQILLDKNYAYVV
-140 DGDVYF
+140 DGDAYF
-146 HVEAFGEYGKLSGR
+146 NVQAFGEYGKLSGR
-160 SQSTPRLDKPRKPRH
+160 TQ
-175 PSRSMMQAGASGRV
+175 SMMQAGASGRV
-189 AVSDPVNSN
+189 AVSDPETIK

-209 SAKPEEPA
+209 GAKLEEPA
-217 WDSPWGEGR
+217 WDSPWGKGR

-244 IDIHGGGG
+244 IDIHGGGS

-350 GEKYGNRLGWKKNQE
+350 GEKYGNKLGWSHNRKK
-365 LDSAV
+365 DSTA
-370 IEQFKTAMD
+370 IEQFQTAMD

-401 GNLLTHEGKT
+401 GNLLTHEGKND
-411 ATDLEEL
+411 TDMEEL
-418 QRQWQTL
+418 QQKWQTL
-425 VHLAEILGLEAKPEA
+425 VHLAGFLGLEAKSETNIA
-440 NLEDTYNFDEAEI
+440 DAKGFDEAEI
-453 SRLIQQR
+453 QRLIRER
-460 NEARKV
+460 NEARKA
-466 KDYAQ
+466 KNYTK
-471 SDRIREKLQQKEI
+471 SDRIREQLQHMGI
-484 TLIDRPNGETSIV
+484 TLIDRPNGKTSIV
-497 YS
+497 R